1 MVGINSYDEYGISG
15 TGGLGRFRYTGQTWL
30 PELGLYYYKA
40 RMYSPTLGR
49 FMQTDPIGYGDGMNM
64 YAYVGGDPVNGVDP
78 LGTHRCYLNGKIYVA
93 KEGVSYNAAVSAC
106 TGAGG
111 TWDTTIVVSGRRGSG
126 GNGAAALGGRGG
138 ENGPS
143 RDGGVGGGGT
153 PQSDEPPCISLSDGP
168 VLLQGG
174 GGDIT
179 LATGGGVSFYKF
191 KIPSTGAE
199 GTVASGSWLFGL
211 GGSLSGDALS
221 VDTFGQ
227 LLGDG
232 YRAEASLGIISGH
245 VTFDAQGNWSG
256 GGLSLGAGGGIV
268 GGLTKTTLKS
278 SNRPICG
285 AN

>member
-1 MVGINSYDEYGISG
+1 M
-15 TGGLGRFRYTGQTWL
+15 
-30 PELGLYYYKA
+30 
-40 RMYSPTLGR
+40 
-49 FMQTDPIGYGDGMNM
+49 
-64 YAYVGGDPVNGVDP
+64 
-78 LGTHRCYLNGKIYVA
+78 
-93 KEGVSYNAAVSAC
+93 
-106 TGAGG
+106 
-111 TWDTTIVVSGRRGSG
+111 
-126 GNGAAALGGRGG
+126 
-138 ENGPS
+138 
-143 RDGGVGGGGT
+143 
-153 PQSDEPPCISLSDGP
+153 
-168 VLLQGG
+168 LLQGG